1 MTIAQIKKAEWK
13 TFFDQIS
20 KSLEGNFAEIELNSL
35 AIGNQVQTQWTPLFG
50 ISYDKKK
57 ELIEVFMENLGHQI
71 SKPDRVFVDQQ
82 GVAIASLE
90 IIDEEDTRQIIKLR
104 RPLSIK
110 LSKDN
115 FH

>member
-1 MTIAQIKKAEWK
+1 MTIAQIEKAEWK
-13 TFFDQIS
+13 TFFDQLS

-57 ELIEVFMENLGHQI
+57 QLIEVFMENLGHQI
-71 SKPDRVFVDQQ
+71 SRPDKVFVEQQ
-82 GVAIASLE
+82 GLSISSLE

-104 RPLSIK
+104 RPLSIEF
-110 LSKDN
+110 SKDN
-115 FH
+115 LH